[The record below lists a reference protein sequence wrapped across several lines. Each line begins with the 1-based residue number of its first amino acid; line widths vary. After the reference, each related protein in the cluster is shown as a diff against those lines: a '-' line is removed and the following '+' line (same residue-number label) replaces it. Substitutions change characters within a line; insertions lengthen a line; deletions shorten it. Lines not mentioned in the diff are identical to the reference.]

1 MKRWIFALFLVLLG
15 TAGCAL
21 PQKTTPTP
29 ANPFNAPITALPPN
43 VTPPEADS
51 SSPTLPPPTPTPIP
65 AVRIATADHALF
77 NGDWETALKAY
88 QEALTTSAEAEIR
101 AAALLGIGRVQ
112 WLQNQPEMALET
124 LATLRQTYPDTPQA
138 EDACFYQAEAF
149 RALARYDEADQ
160 AYTCYLKGRG
170 TPLGAYIY
178 PRQGDVRLQNGD
190 PAGAVSAYQQALD
203 MPRAGQREDDLL
215 NLAAAYT
222 ANGQYNEALALYDQ
236 IFNQTGNDYIKAQT
250 LYLSGNIYRTLGN
263 PEEAFARYQQ
273 AVQDYPRAY
282 DAYLALVE
290 LVNAGE
296 PVDESQRGLVDYFAG
311 QEGVALAAFDRYLQ
325 APGDLMRKAIARYYK
340 GLILQQRGQYEDAII
355 SWQWILTN
363 TPQSDLLSDAW
374 DEIAT
379 TQWVYLDDYPTA
391 IATYLDFVQTYP
403 QHPRAPEFY
412 DHAARVAERSGD
424 FTQAAALWGALAT
437 EYPASSLA
445 SRAQLLSGVS
455 YYRVG
460 QYPQAQAAFF
470 QLANNA
476 GDASLRA
483 AALLWLGKVQRAVG
497 DESGA
502 HNYWEQAT
510 QSDPTGYYSER
521 ARDLLNN
528 REPFTPP
535 LAYDLSF
542 DRQAERAEAES
553 WLIATFALPPA
564 TDLSTLGALE
574 NDPRWQ
580 RGRQLWQLGLYE
592 QARNELDE
600 LRVTV
605 QNNPADSYHLGN
617 ALIELG
623 LYRSGIYA
631 IRQVLTLA
639 GMDDA
644 ATMQAPHYFNRLRF
658 GAYYADLIVPAA
670 QENGFHPLFLFSL
683 ARQESLFE
691 GFIGSAAGARGLMQ
705 IVPSTG
711 AYIAE
716 LMGWPD
722 NYTADDLYR
731 PLVNVRFGAAYLAR
745 QRQAFDGDLYAAL
758 AAYNAGPGNA
768 AVWHDLSG
776 GDPDLFLE
784 IIRYPETQRYI
795 RGIYEMYSIY
805 YNLYDRS
812 P

>member
-1 MKRWIFALFLVLLG
+1 MFALLLVLFG
-15 TAGCAL
+15 VAGCAL
-21 PQKTTPTP
+21 LQKTTPTP
-29 ANPFNAPITALPPN
+29 ANPFDAPITVLPPN
-43 VTPPEADS
+43 VTPPGGADS
-51 SSPTLPPPTPTPIP
+51 PSPTLPLPTPTPIP
-65 AVRIATADHALF
+65 AVRIATAEHALF
-77 NGDWETALKAY
+77 NGDWETARKAY

-101 AAALLGIGRVQ
+101 AAALLGIGRIQ
-112 WLQNQPEMALET
+112 WLQNQPEMALEI
-124 LATLRQTYPDTPQA
+124 LDTLRQTYPDTPQA

-149 RALARYDEADQ
+149 RILARYDEADQ

-170 TPLGAYIY
+170 APLGAYIY
-178 PRQGDVRLQNGD
+178 QRQGDIRLQNGD

-203 MPRAGQREDDLL
+203 VPRAGQREGDLL

-222 ANGQYNEALALYDQ
+222 ANGQYNEALAFYDQ
-236 IFNQTGNDYIKAQT
+236 IFDQTGNDYTKAQT

-263 PEEAFARYQQ
+263 PEEAFARYRQ

-282 DAYLALVE
+282 SAYLALVE

-325 APGDLMRKAIARYYK
+325 TPGDLLRKAGARYYK

-363 TPQSDLLSDAW
+363 TPESDLLPDAW

-424 FTQAAALWGALAT
+424 FTQAAALWGNLAT
-437 EYPASSLA
+437 EYPASPLA

-497 DESGA
+497 DEGGA
-502 HNYWEQAT
+502 RDYWEQAA

-521 ARDLLNN
+521 ARDLLDDQ
-528 REPFTPP
+528 EPFTPP

-580 RGRQLWQLGLYE
+580 RGLQLWQLGLYE

-600 LRVTV
+600 LQVTV
-605 QNNPADSYHLGN
+605 QNNPADCYRLGN

-644 ATMQAPHYFNRLRF
+644 ATMQAPRYFNRLRF

-670 QENGFHPLFLFSL
+670 QENDLHPLFLFSL

-705 IVPSTG
+705 IIPSTG

-716 LMGWPD
+716 LMGWPN

-731 PLVNVRFGAAYLAR
+731 PLVNVHFGAAYLAR